1 MRWFKYCKFLMV
13 CCLVAVFSG
22 CEEDDDYRGYMLSGR
37 WFGNLGMM
45 VDGQPA
51 IGSDLE
57 FIPQDYGGYTQ
68 GYGYETD
75 YYYGW
80 RGRVEIVEHYFTWTV
95 SKAQKFG
102 KGLLRFYF
110 MSKRN
115 VCFVRLYGS
124 ERLPYPCNLA
134 MNFLRSTIKRRCSPS
149 PMVPVSSSAMTLK
162 VSLRPSIPVST
173 AVAVM
178 VLPKAVGLR

>member
-57 FIPQDYGGYTQ
+57 FISSGL
-68 GYGYETD
+68 
-75 YYYGW
+75 W
-80 RGRVEIVEHYFTWTV
+80 RLHPRLWLRN
-95 SKAQKFG
+95 
-102 KGLLRFYF
+102 GLLL
-110 MSKRN
+110 
-115 VCFVRLYGS
+115 RLAGS
-124 ERLPYPCNLA
+124 GGNCRALLYLDG
-134 MNFLRSTIKRRCSPS
+134 KRRHY
-149 PMVPVSSSAMTLK
+149 
-162 VSLRPSIPVST
+162 
-173 AVAVM
+173 
-178 VLPKAVGLR
+178 LPAFR

>member
-75 YYYGW
+75 L
-80 RGRVEIVEHYFTWTV
+80 
-95 SKAQKFG
+95 
-102 KGLLRFYF
+102 LLRLAG
-110 MSKRN
+110 SGGNCRAL
-115 VCFVRLYGS
+115 LYLDG
-124 ERLPYPCNLA
+124 
-134 MNFLRSTIKRRCSPS
+134 KRRHY
-149 PMVPVSSSAMTLK
+149 
-162 VSLRPSIPVST
+162 
-173 AVAVM
+173 
-178 VLPKAVGLR
+178 LPAFR

>member
-68 GYGYETD
+68 GYVTKRITITAGGV
-75 YYYGW
+75 GW
-80 RGRVEIVEHYFTWTV
+80 KLSSITLLGR
-95 SKAQKFG
+95 
-102 KGLLRFYF
+102 
-110 MSKRN
+110 
-115 VCFVRLYGS
+115 
-124 ERLPYPCNLA
+124 
-134 MNFLRSTIKRRCSPS
+134 
-149 PMVPVSSSAMTLK
+149 
-162 VSLRPSIPVST
+162 
-173 AVAVM
+173 
-178 VLPKAVGLR
+178 

>member
-80 RGRVEIVEHYFTWTV
+80 AGSGGNCR
-95 SKAQKFG
+95 A
-102 KGLLRFYF
+102 LLY
-110 MSKRN
+110 
-115 VCFVRLYGS
+115 LDG
-124 ERLPYPCNLA
+124 
-134 MNFLRSTIKRRCSPS
+134 KRRHY
-149 PMVPVSSSAMTLK
+149 
-162 VSLRPSIPVST
+162 
-173 AVAVM
+173 
-178 VLPKAVGLR
+178 LPAFR

>member
-68 GYGYETD
+68 GYGYETITITAGGV
-75 YYYGW
+75 GW
-80 RGRVEIVEHYFTWTV
+80 KLSSITLLGR
-95 SKAQKFG
+95 
-102 KGLLRFYF
+102 
-110 MSKRN
+110 
-115 VCFVRLYGS
+115 
-124 ERLPYPCNLA
+124 
-134 MNFLRSTIKRRCSPS
+134 
-149 PMVPVSSSAMTLK
+149 
-162 VSLRPSIPVST
+162 
-173 AVAVM
+173 
-178 VLPKAVGLR
+178 